1 MPTTDADVQ
10 KFIAEAVELL
20 AQSRHALAT
29 LVEKYAALIPSEAS
43 SASPIPDDVRRAVQ
57 QADAL
62 NRHTALLQAQ
72 LRGEISNVPQ
82 DAPASGVQLLQWQ
95 EEERAKTAKRLEDT
109 DGQLLAN
116 AIFELAAVKNLIMDN
131 SDMDVVMAGIDALQ
145 QELEDGLANLRFLV
159 ADLEPGTVLG
169 NFGLVAGLRRY
180 LAKFQ
185 ERVGLPTQLEVR
197 TLVEPLPYII
207 ETAIFRVLQEILHN
221 IAEHADASSVTVT
234 VEEND
239 GKLQFTVTDDGIGIA
254 ENLSNHPRRQLGLV
268 SITEIAR
275 LLHGSIQIKSAK
287 NAGTAVILSLPY
299 PKF

>member
-1 MPTTDADVQ
+1 
-10 KFIAEAVELL
+10 
-20 AQSRHALAT
+20 
-29 LVEKYAALIPSEAS
+29 
-43 SASPIPDDVRRAVQ
+43 
-57 QADAL
+57 
-62 NRHTALLQAQ
+62 

>member
-20 AQSRHALAT
+20 AQSQHALTT
-29 LVEKYAALIPSEAS
+29 LVKKYAALTPSEAS
-43 SASPIPDDVRRAVQ
+43 PVPPVPDDVRRVVQ

-62 NRHTALLQAQ
+62 NWHTTLLQAQ
-72 LRGEISNVPQ
+72 LRNKTPTVSP
-82 DAPASGVQLLQWQ
+82 DAPVSGVHLLQWQ
-95 EEERAKTAKRLEDT
+95 EEERAKTTKRLEDT

-116 AIFELAAVKNLIMDN
+116 AIFELAAVKNLIMAN
-131 SDMDVVMAGIDALQ
+131 RDMDVVMAGIDALQ
-145 QELEDGLANLRFLV
+145 QELENGLANLRFLV

-185 ERVGLPTQLEVR
+185 EQVGLPAQLEVR

-221 IAEHADASSVTVT
+221 IAEHANASSVTVI

-239 GKLQFTVTDDGIGIA
+239 GKLQFTVTDNGIGIA